1 MATPEQ
7 MEAAFVAYCDRLTA
21 GDADGVAALFA
32 ADATVEDPL
41 GVRTYTGNDEIHA
54 FYKGA
59 IERASPEVRLVG
71 PVRTTYVNEA
81 AAPMQSRS
89 NYGGT
94 PREIDIIDVFA
105 FDDAGLI
112 VSMKAYWGDANM
124 RARTDDE

>member
-1 MATPEQ
+1 MPTPQQ

-32 ADATVEDPL
+32 DDATIEDPL
-41 GVRTYTGNDEIHA
+41 GVRRYSGRAEIQA

-59 IERASPEVRLVG
+59 IERASPQVRLIG
-71 PVRTTYVNEA
+71 PVRTSYVNEA

-89 NYGGT
+89 NFGGT
-94 PREIDIIDVFA
+94 PKEIDIIDVFA

-112 VSMKAYWGDANM
+112 ISMKAYWGDANM
-124 RARTDDE
+124 RDR

>member
-1 MATPEQ
+1 
-7 MEAAFVAYCDRLTA
+7 V
-21 GDADGVAALFA
+21 
-32 ADATVEDPL
+32 
-41 GVRTYTGNDEIHA
+41 VRTYTGQDEIHA

-124 RARTDDE
+124 RARTDGE

>member
-1 MATPEQ
+1 MTRPEQ

-32 ADATVEDPL
+32 PDATVEDPL
-41 GVRTYTGNDEIHA
+41 GVRRYAGREEIHA

-59 IERASPEVRLVG
+59 IERASPEVRLIG
-71 PVRTTYVNEA
+71 PVRTSYVNEA

-94 PREIDIIDVFA
+94 PKEIDIIDVFA

-112 VSMKAYWGDANM
+112 ISMKAYWGDANM
-124 RARTDDE
+124 RDRAVS